1 MTKPIQHP
9 LHSSGDLSSAF
20 AWPAVFRLLGLALL
34 AIALLGSAQS
44 QAAPAKTLSDGAFAA
59 RVCGIYVSPVGS
71 PRATDNMTFAGA
83 GAGCTW
89 KVGHGDVGTTA
100 TEIMMVATRNLNK
113 EELDQQ
119 LGFWKELPEV
129 MAAAPG
135 FRVKEFQINC
145 NTIGASGKIVFWGM
159 PSTSNIMGYAVC
171 GNNIVHGT
179 IHTPPDSE
187 MDTELVFGQ
196 LMNAVAAQLN

>member
-1 MTKPIQHP
+1 M
-9 LHSSGDLSSAF
+9 
-20 AWPAVFRLLGLALL
+20 VFRLLGLALL
-34 AIALLGSAQS
+34 ATAILGSVQI
-44 QAAPAKTLSDGAFAA
+44 QAAPAKAESDDAFAA
-59 RVCGIYVSPVGS
+59 RVCRIYVSPVGS
-71 PRATDNMTFAGA
+71 PRATDNTTFSGA

-100 TEIMMVATRNLNK
+100 TEIMMIATRNLNQEK
-113 EELDQQ
+113 LDQQ
-119 LGFWKELPEV
+119 LVFWKELPEV
-129 MAAAPG
+129 MAPAPG

-179 IHTPPDSE
+179 IHIPPNSE
-187 MDTELVFGQ
+187 MDAELVFGQ
-196 LMNAVAAQLN
+196 LMNRVAGLLN